1 MPQNQQKEM
10 TFEELDKHFSNA
22 DLSQFKMGAKGPD
35 AAAAKA
41 NPAEVL
47 AKICAIYKV
56 VSPLLAVVSNLPFF
70 PKKWKEPLQTF
81 ITLMNNVCPAQ
92 P

>member
-10 TFEELDKHFSNA
+10 SFEELDRHFSNV
-22 DLSQFKMGAKGPD
+22 DLSPYKPGAKSHFD
-35 AAAAKA
+35 AAAVKA

-47 AKICAIYKV
+47 AKICGIYRI
-56 VSPLLAVVSNLPFF
+56 VSPLLATVSNFPFF

-81 ITLMNNVCPAQ
+81 INLMNSVCPA
-92 P
+92 